1 MPARLDPPP
10 PGPNT
15 TRPLCKTL
23 APSPGRGLRAR
34 EERSEDNR
42 KRRVCVKGKGQWK
55 LASCLIPL
63 PLFWLICLSELSLVR
78 SHYWLLLCNY
88 LTFILSLISVI
99 VQSKRD
105 LNKLSLQT
113 LILFHIH
120 VNMTSF
126 RCFFLS
132 FPSFL
137 PSKLFYCISFWFV
150 FFIKIIS
157 LHGACHQ
164 IILIQIMFQ

>member
-1 MPARLDPPP
+1 MIDSALSICGPPLPPSACLRRRPRAQWAPAGFWETLMIDNCLLERWGQPVCRGDVERGAWRRVGLGREEAVWSGWKKRKLTSVPARLDPPP

-63 PLFWLICLSELSLVR
+63 PLFWLICLSELS
-78 SHYWLLLCNY
+78 S
-88 LTFILSLISVI
+88 FALII
-99 VQSKRD
+99 GY
-105 LNKLSLQT
+105 
-113 LILFHIH
+113 
-120 VNMTSF
+120 
-126 RCFFLS
+126 
-132 FPSFL
+132 
-137 PSKLFYCISFWFV
+137 YCA
-150 FFIKIIS
+150 II
-157 LHGACHQ
+157 
-164 IILIQIMFQ
+164 